1 MKESPNKI
9 AAKSIPFLKALKSRA
24 LALNINP
31 IPWHTPGQ
39 FYQAYYQPLNNE
51 DLGYRCKNDFI
62 GALDPI
68 KKKDT
73 SSHFHQLCISSV
85 YTFRLT
91 T

>member
-9 AAKSIPFLKALKSRA
+9 AAKSIHFLKALKSRA

-68 KKKDT
+68 KKKT
-73 SSHFHQLCISSV
+73 LIHIFTNFVFHLC
-85 YTFRLT
+85 TFAR
-91 T
+91 